1 MRTLVITV
9 SLLLVSITSC
19 SGSQTAQ
26 PPASTV
32 TVSSAAPSTVAK
44 GPITLPDLTNQNA
57 DIARKKLEKLGLTDV
72 TLASANPKYTMVIM
86 AANWTVV
93 SMEPPPGTVVQSD
106 DPVVVK
112 VTKE

>member
-1 MRTLVITV
+1 M
-9 SLLLVSITSC
+9 
-19 SGSQTAQ
+19 
-26 PPASTV
+26 
-32 TVSSAAPSTVAK
+32 
-44 GPITLPDLTNQNA
+44 
-57 DIARKKLEKLGLTDV
+57 

>member
-1 MRTLVITV
+1 MRMLVITAT
-9 SLLLVSITSC
+9 LLLALTTGC
-19 SGSQTAQ
+19 GSQTAA

-32 TVSSAAPSTVAK
+32 NVSSAAPSTVAA

-57 DIARKKLEKLGLTDV
+57 DIARKKLTKLGLTDV
-72 TLASANPKYTMVIM
+72 TLASANPKYTMVIV

-106 DPVVVK
+106 DPVVLK
-112 VTKE
+112 VTKD